1 MSKIKSLS
9 ELKSELK
16 RSRRHGLKTVF
27 TNGCFDIL
35 HLGHIDYLER
45 AKKLGD
51 ILIVGLN
58 SDGSVKKLKGPSRP
72 INSQKARARMLAALE
87 CVDFVTIF
95 NEETPAKV
103 IKNLCPD
110 VLVKGGDWKVKDIV
124 GSDFVVSMGGRVVS
138 LKFVKG
144 YSTTGLIKKMTSS

>member
-9 ELKSELK
+9 ELKRELK
-16 RSRRHGLKTVF
+16 RSGRHGLKIVF

-51 ILIVGLN
+51 ILVVGLN

-87 CVDFVTIF
+87 SVDFVTIF

-110 VLVKGGDWKVKDIV
+110 VLVKGGDWKPKDIV
-124 GSDFVVSMGGRVVS
+124 GSDFVTSAGGRVVS

-144 YSTTGLIKKMTSS
+144 YSTTGLLKKMASS